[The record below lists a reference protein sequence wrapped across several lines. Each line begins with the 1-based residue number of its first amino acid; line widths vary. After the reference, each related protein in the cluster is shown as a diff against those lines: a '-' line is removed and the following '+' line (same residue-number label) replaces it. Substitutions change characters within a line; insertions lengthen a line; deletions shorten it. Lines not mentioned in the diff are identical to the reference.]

1 MALFFIIT
9 IATVILEIVIVIKFF
24 EMSSDVRKLKS
35 HFCDFET
42 LNADTA
48 RIAILKGTTDDL
60 YKTIIEKTYLIIM
73 QGRNE
78 NKAAVSGKIAAASNL
93 CQMIG
98 RELPA
103 EIQSIEAFDKFTKAD
118 ESR

>member
-1 MALFFIIT
+1 MALFFIIAAAT
-9 IATVILEIVIVIKFF
+9 ITLEIVIIIKFF
-24 EMSSDVRKLKS
+24 EMSSDIRKLKS
-35 HFCDFET
+35 HFCDFGT

-78 NKAAVSGKIAAASNL
+78 NEAAVSGKIATASSL
-93 CQMIG
+93 CRMIG

-103 EIQSIEAFDKFTKAD
+103 ELQSIEAFDKFTKTTK
-118 ESR
+118 SR